1 MIMPLVGGLCHVQR
15 TSTLWANA
23 PHWRTLSRTTDFTL
37 VNGSGRQ
44 QVQIHHEPRCSCGE
58 YIIHVLPRL
67 YIICMCLINLVLAQ
81 TTLQA
86 ILDCADASFMHLEL
100 NRDVWLTVRTACEDL
115 LSTEDY
121 WRYRELN
128 NRDVFNNGDEII
140 WTSGKPSSRILTPT
154 MKKSGQAITKAKS
167 TIAMLSKTIRRS

>member
-1 MIMPLVGGLCHVQR
+1 M
-15 TSTLWANA
+15 
-23 PHWRTLSRTTDFTL
+23 
-37 VNGSGRQ
+37 
-44 QVQIHHEPRCSCGE
+44 
-58 YIIHVLPRL
+58 PRL

-86 ILDCADASFMHLEL
+86 ILDCADASFMHLKL
-100 NRDVWLTVRTACEDL
+100 NCDVWLTVRTACEDL

-128 NRDVFNNGDEII
+128 NRDVFNNGDEIV